1 MQNTPHTPPRL
12 WFPILSILAV
22 YLAAS
27 LLLGLLFGNLEA
39 LYDPAFW
46 GFAAYV
52 GSFLVTI
59 GYAVALR
66 RGWGL
71 EVPSFRP
78 EKWKLNPRA
87 VMGGVIL
94 MLATGIVLN
103 PLLRQLPD
111 TYIEMLDDYMDGGF
125 WPMLTAVVAA
135 PILEE
140 FLFRGIIQKNLV
152 RRIGPFAGILLGSL
166 IFGGIHLIPQQIVYA
181 GCLGLIL
188 GTIYYLTGSLNSA
201 IAVHFVNNGLT
212 SLLYMLFG
220 TSDSLE
226 HKVLGDGTLWNW
238 AYAVSI
244 LLLLA
249 GIGYAVG
256 RIRRQFGKPTSGT
269 APEKADSSEN

>member
-1 MQNTPHTPPRL
+1 MQNPQPTVYRL

-22 YLAAS
+22 YMAAS
-27 LLLGLLFGNLEA
+27 LLLGMLFGDLEA

-46 GFAAYV
+46 GFATYV

-71 EVPSFRP
+71 EVPLFRP
-78 EKWKLNPRA
+78 EKWKINPRL

-103 PLLRQLPD
+103 PLLERLPN
-111 TYIEMLDDYMDGGF
+111 TYIEMLDDYMQGGF

-152 RRIGPFAGILLGSL
+152 RRLGPIRGIILGSL
-166 IFGGIHLIPQQIVYA
+166 IFGGIHLIPQQVVYA
-181 GCLGLIL
+181 SCLGLIL
-188 GTIYYLTGSLNSA
+188 GTVYYLTGSLNSA

-212 SLLYMLFG
+212 SLLYMVFG
-220 TSDSLE
+220 TSDGLE
-226 HKVLGDGTLWNW
+226 RKVLGDGTLWNW
-238 AYAVSI
+238 AYAISV

-256 RIRRQFGKPTSGT
+256 RIRRQNRTA
-269 APEKADSSEN
+269 APETTDSSEN